1 MDINKIKKPIYTD
14 DRSDSHLDRPHL
26 IQRAQIPDNYLE
38 QIFSMPINGYH
49 FDYLDQGYPKEAA
62 YKFSKQDVQKAQEL
76 YEQNNPTH
84 KSYQQGGTL
93 AS

>member
-26 IQRAQIPDNYLE
+26 IQRAYIPDNYLE

-49 FDYLDQGYPKEAA
+49 FDYIQGTQ
-62 YKFSKQDVQKAQEL
+62 KFNAQNFRNAL
-76 YEQNNPTH
+76 KYVPVVLPVIKNNNE
-84 KSYQQGGTL
+84 KKKK
-93 AS
+93 